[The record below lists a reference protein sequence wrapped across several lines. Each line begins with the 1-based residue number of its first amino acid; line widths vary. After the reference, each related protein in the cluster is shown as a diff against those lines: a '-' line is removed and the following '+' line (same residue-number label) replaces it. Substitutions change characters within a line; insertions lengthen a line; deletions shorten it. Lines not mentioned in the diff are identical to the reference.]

1 MIKMKK
7 LIIDSSLT
15 QMHKVEEFVEM
26 ISDIYNINTNYYSTI
41 LMALDEA
48 TRNAIEHGN
57 NFDKAKKV
65 TIQFKASK
73 GELIFQVKDE
83 GRGFRMDAVKDPLSL
98 SADMYNSAG
107 KGVFL
112 MKQLSDGIG
121 QNEEGN
127 EVSLHFKISSINN
140 DLAVHRS
147 QALKTYFQNQT
158 EIVKTSI

>member
-1 MIKMKK
+1 MKK

-73 GELIFQVKDE
+73 GELVFQVKDE